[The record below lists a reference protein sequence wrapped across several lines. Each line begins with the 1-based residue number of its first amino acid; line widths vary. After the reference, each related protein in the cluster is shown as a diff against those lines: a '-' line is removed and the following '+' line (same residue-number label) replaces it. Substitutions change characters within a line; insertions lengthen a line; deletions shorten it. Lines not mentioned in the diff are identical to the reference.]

1 MNATSLCTRCSKEP
15 AVSAQAADKI
25 RAMGGPSIPV
35 GMCMR
40 CAVADPVLREE
51 FIRFAQ
57 QRRQEFV
64 KRIRATVARPLEL
77 IDDFVAR
84 FRDR

>member
-1 MNATSLCTRCSKEP
+1 MDATSLCTRCSKEP
-15 AVSAQAADKI
+15 AVSAEAADKI

-51 FIRFAQ
+51 FIRFAKH
-57 QRRQEFV
+57 RREEFV
-64 KRIRATVARPLEL
+64 KRMRAAVARPLEI

-84 FRDR
+84 LRD

>member
-1 MNATSLCTRCSKEP
+1 
-15 AVSAQAADKI
+15 
-25 RAMGGPSIPV
+25 
-35 GMCMR
+35 MR

-51 FIRFAQ
+51 FIRFAK

-64 KRIRATVARPLEL
+64 KRMRAAVARPLEL
-77 IDDFVAR
+77 IDDFVSR

>member
-1 MNATSLCTRCSKEP
+1 MDATSLCTRCNKET
-15 AVSAQAADKI
+15 AVSEQAADKI

-64 KRIRATVARPLEL
+64 KRMRATVARPLEL

>member
-1 MNATSLCTRCSKEP
+1 MDATSLCTRCNKET
-15 AVSAQAADKI
+15 AVSEQAADKI

-51 FIRFAQ
+51 FIRLAQ
-57 QRRQEFV
+57 QRRQEFLE
-64 KRIRATVARPLEL
+64 RMRATVSRPLEL
-77 IDDFVAR
+77 IDDCVAR
-84 FRDR
+84 FRGR

>member
-1 MNATSLCTRCSKEP
+1 MCTRCSKEP
-15 AVSAQAADKI
+15 AVSAEAADKI

-51 FIRFAQ
+51 FIRFAK

-64 KRIRATVARPLEL
+64 KRMRAAVARPFEL
-77 IDDFVAR
+77 IDDFVSR